1 MGCFGGD
8 EPTKTTTTTGTT
20 NSTKTLDPA
29 LYGAAMS
36 NINYLNNAQRTG
48 YTPYAGPTTAG
59 LSADEKGAGDIIRA
73 TASGANPYTGML
85 ESAFGSAA
93 SGPAYQVGTG
103 TVVDNVG
110 GHSTQDYMNPYV
122 QGVLDPAL
130 REIEKQKQQNINQ
143 LGLQRAL
150 GGAFGDARTGFEA
163 SDLRTQAANSAADT
177 TMRGYADAF
186 NTAMALKSSDLA
198 RILQGDITNANLGET
213 AMSRRIVGGQAL
225 QGLDKYNT
233 GRSLDLA
240 SALGQ
245 YGAIERGIQQH
256 EIDAAMAEYA
266 KKYQYPLDVSR
277 ILAGAVAGVA
287 PSLTS
292 TSGTSTETAQT
303 TEPNNSGWQAL
314 GAIGGSLISSIGGPI
329 GTAIGGQIGKSLVE

>member
-1 MGCFGGD
+1 MTMGCFGGD

-29 LYGAAMS
+29 LYSAAMS
-36 NINYLNNAQRTG
+36 NINYLSGAQSAG
-48 YTPYAGPTTAG
+48 YTPYSGPTAAG
-59 LSADEKGAGDIIRA
+59 LSADEQSAGNIIRN
-73 TASGANPYTGML
+73 TASGANPYTGAL
-85 ESAFGSAA
+85 ESAFGGAA
-93 SGPAYQVGTG
+93 SAPAYQVGTG
-103 TVVDNVG
+103 TVVDDVG
-110 GHSTQDYMNPYV
+110 GHSTQDYMNPYI

-245 YGAIERGIQQH
+245 YGATERGIQQH

-266 KKYQYPLDVSR
+266 KKYQYPLDVSKALSSA
-277 ILAGAVAGVA
+277 ITGVA

-292 TSGTSTETAQT
+292 TTGASTETAT
-303 TEPNNSGWQAL
+303 TKEPSQNSGWQLIGAL
-314 GAIGGSLISSIGGPI
+314 AGALI
-329 GTAIGGQIGKSLVE
+329 